1 MEQIIE
7 PIVCKLFQKYITDD
21 AQKEV
26 YVYGATL
33 ILTTLLGIVSILLL
47 SAIFFSIWDG
57 VLFLTVF
64 SVVRTSAGGYHCKT
78 YLKCFLL
85 SNAIFLGIMAVS
97 LLFSYLPTLP
107 TDTMRVLS
115 GILFLVT
122 WLYIFF
128 NAPVVP
134 INHALS
140 KKKVLQNKL
149 RARCS
154 STIVSLFGVGCILLL
169 YNSDSALHNA
179 TILALTQL
187 AIAGLMQL
195 EKTERRTYNAGN
207 D

>member
-7 PIVCKLFQKYITDD
+7 PIVCKMFQKYITDD

-33 ILTTLLGIVSILLL
+33 ILTTLLGIASILLL

-97 LLFSYLPTLP
+97 LLFSYLPP
-107 TDTMRVLS
+107 DTMRALS
-115 GILFLVT
+115 GILLLVT

-128 NAPVVP
+128 NDNISGP
-134 INHALS
+134 II
-140 KKKVLQNKL
+140 LQQH
-149 RARCS
+149 
-154 STIVSLFGVGCILLL
+154 VF
-169 YNSDSALHNA
+169 
-179 TILALTQL
+179 
-187 AIAGLMQL
+187 
-195 EKTERRTYNAGN
+195 RR
-207 D
+207 

>member
-7 PIVCKLFQKYITDD
+7 PIVCKMFRKYITDD

-57 VLFLTVF
+57 ILFLTVF

-97 LLFSYLPTLP
+97 LLFSYLPT
-107 TDTMRVLS
+107 DTMRALS
-115 GILFLVT
+115 GILLLVT

-134 INHALS
+134 INHTLS
-140 KKKVLQNKL
+140 KKKVLQNRL
-149 RARCS
+149 RARCFS
-154 STIVSLFGVGCILLL
+154 AIVSLFGIGSIFLL
-169 YNSDSALHNA
+169 YNSESALHNA

-195 EKTERRTYNAGN
+195 EKIERRTYNAGN